1 MEKTVVTVLSII
13 FIGALLVL
21 IITHAGAF
29 ATAVAAGG
37 TFVDNSALVLT
48 GNSPTSLGTYPS

>member
-21 IITHAGAF
+21 IITHAGSF